1 MIVTVISIGFNPMR
15 TTSIDIFKYHY
26 LFVCI
31 WGYLYCSVDIMLGD
45 VFGHRVE
52 SSVENKAAKINRS
65 KQVLL
70 KKRGRNVHSKANK
83 SSANINRCSTNEE
96 LKPAQ
101 SKPAPNKQQLKS
113 KSDAAERGSQISRA
127 SVLNC
132 SRLEQTTDNLNRRAQ
147 WSKHQKNTKRQ
158 EKPTSTENSPENALT
173 KGNACAPELSSDAEK
188 TYAGAK
194 FSEPPSPSVLPKP
207 PQHWVGDHALQHT
220 HKHCS
225 REQMSE
231 HLKTLLKVQA
241 DPSAH

>member
-1 MIVTVISIGFNPMR
+1 
-15 TTSIDIFKYHY
+15 
-26 LFVCI
+26 
-31 WGYLYCSVDIMLGD
+31 MLGD
-45 VFGHRVE
+45 AFGRRVE
-52 SSVENKAAKINRS
+52 SSVDNKAVKINRS

-70 KKRGRNVHSKANK
+70 KKRGRNVHSKANNT
-83 SSANINRCSTNEE
+83 SANIHRCSSNEE

-101 SKPAPNKQQLKS
+101 FKPAPNKQQLKS
-113 KSDAAERGSQISRA
+113 CTAERGSQISGA

-132 SRLEQTTDNLNRRAQ
+132 SRLEQTTNNLNRRTQ
-147 WSKHQKNTKRQ
+147 RSKHPKNTRQ
-158 EKPTSTENSPENALT
+158 DKPTSTEKSPENLK
-173 KGNACAPELSSDAEK
+173 KGNDCAPELSSEAEK

-207 PQHWVGDHALQHT
+207 PRHWVGDHALQHT

-241 DPSAH
+241 DPSAN